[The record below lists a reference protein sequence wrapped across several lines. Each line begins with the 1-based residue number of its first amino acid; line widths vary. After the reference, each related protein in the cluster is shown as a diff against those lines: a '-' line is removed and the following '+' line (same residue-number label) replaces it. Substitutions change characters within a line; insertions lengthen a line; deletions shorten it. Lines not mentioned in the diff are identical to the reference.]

1 MSGAKRALR
10 RFNDAGL
17 HAFSLWLI
25 QRDGSNPPLGMLDDE
40 ALTGPLGAG
49 DGVEI
54 EIKPFARKYDLGV
67 HILAA
72 LGPKWEQ
79 ALDDSGLL
87 AWLSLAFYQSTMVN
101 AAGKPYLGQPSRHLV
116 AVDNQWKSYTHSHR
130 HLVRSAGFFTGHFGE
145 AARVFLA
152 GHPSEHSK
160 IEEQIGSRKTEGLPF
175 SKPVAEALN
184 ALYYDPATGKIRR
197 GAAGNRGGGIERFV
211 RVIRQLDLTFDVQ
224 SQNAEALLKLMPNEF
239 ARFAPKASGTGPLID
254 KES

>member
-17 HAFSLWLI
+17 HAFSLWLD
-25 QRDGSNPPLGMLDDE
+25 QRDGSNPPLAMLDDE
-40 ALTGPLGAG
+40 ALTAPFSDGA
-49 DGVEI
+49 EI
-54 EIKPFARKYDLGV
+54 EVKTFQRKYDLGV
-67 HILAA
+67 HIHGA

-79 ALDDSGLL
+79 ALDDAGLL
-87 AWLSLAFYQSTMVN
+87 AWLSLAFHQSTMVN

-116 AVDNQWKSYTHSHR
+116 AVDNQWKSYTNSHR
-130 HLVRSAGFFTGHFGE
+130 HLVRSAVFFAGHFGE

-175 SKPVAEALN
+175 SKPVAEALY

-197 GAAGNRGGGIERFV
+197 GAASNRGGAIERFV

-224 SQNAEALLKLMPNEF
+224 ARSGAELVTLLPKEF
-239 ARFAPKASGTGPLID
+239 ARFQPTQAPGA
-254 KES
+254 